1 MGVHG
6 LLDEERIRAQPF
18 EVDLDAELDLSEAGR
33 TDSIAGTV
41 DYAILAAII
50 EEVLAGPHADLI
62 EHLAEQIAS
71 RSLASGPV
79 DAVEVTVR
87 KLRPPVP
94 LHMASAG
101 VSIRRER
108 ARCAGNDPG

>member
-6 LLDEERIRAQPF
+6 LLDEERTRSQPF
-18 EVDLDAELDLSEAGR
+18 EVDLDAELDLSAAGR

-41 DYAILAAII
+41 DYAVLAGII
-50 EEVLAGPHADLI
+50 DEVLGGPHADLI

-71 RSLASGPV
+71 RVLTSERV

-108 ARCAGNDPG
+108 ARFAGNDPG